1 MLKDWIDIW
10 DNPIIRFCALLPS
23 TAPVRKL
30 LFRWVQKN
38 SFFHNLFPLS
48 WIQWFG
54 VSTVWP
60 VENFIM
66 RPVIKNCS
74 KLFNLY
80 LSYRAYRY
88 HSVHYVKWFAF
99 CHTSI
104 RKEDIIHKIFH
115 PRFFLGPGKEF
126 GGRSFPWQHLGEL
139 KSWAQLGEGC
149 PVGQSMEKH
158 SITSRVSPSRVSLL

>member
-1 MLKDWIDIW
+1 MLKDWTDIW
-10 DNPIIRFCALLPS
+10 DNPIIRSCALLPS

-30 LFRWVQKN
+30 LFWWVQKN

-48 WIQWFG
+48 WIQL
-54 VSTVWP
+54 V
-60 VENFIM
+60 
-66 RPVIKNCS
+66 
-74 KLFNLY
+74 

-88 HSVHYVKWFAF
+88 NSVHYVKWFAF

-158 SITSRVSPSRVSLL
+158 SITSRVSPYTFFVL